1 MAPWRYEKRG
11 ADDEG
16 SQAARTLLRTRRA
29 NLNRAE
35 PAGGTIH
42 FSETS
47 VAKVQYDS
55 LKA

>member
-11 ADDEG
+11 AADEG
-16 SQAARTLLRTRRA
+16 SQAARTLLRARRA

-35 PAGGTIH
+35 HAGGTIH